1 MYLINYVVQMWI
13 VPMPLLYCAKLAS
26 HDASKG
32 KTNETESKQ
41 GRTCKYTR
49 DIHSSRVYFSRGC
62 NSEEVSND
70 R

>member
-13 VPMPLLYCAKLAS
+13 VPMPLLYCAKLAY
-26 HDASKG
+26 DAKR

-41 GRTCKYTR
+41 GRTYKYTR
-49 DIHSSRVYFSRGC
+49 DIHSSRVYFSREC

>member
-26 HDASKG
+26 YDAKG

-41 GRTCKYTR
+41 GRAYKYTR
-49 DIHSSRVYFSRGC
+49 DIHSSRVYFSREC
-62 NSEEVSND
+62 NSEEISND

>member
-26 HDASKG
+26 YDAKG

-41 GRTCKYTR
+41 GRTYKYT
-49 DIHSSRVYFSRGC
+49 
-62 NSEEVSND
+62 
-70 R
+70 

>member
-26 HDASKG
+26 YDAKG

-41 GRTCKYTR
+41 GRTYKYTR